1 MTTRR
6 EFLTTTGAAALG
18 AAAGMTLGAEALGGL
33 ARTTRRSEK
42 KMKLLILGGTG
53 FLGPKIVQRAV
64 DNGHEITLFNRGRSG
79 PEMFPDLEH
88 LEGDRY
94 TDLSA
99 LEQAV
104 ADGRTWDCVFDT
116 FTYVPKTVTD
126 AMDVLLPA
134 MGQFLVVSTISVYAS
149 PGEPGADEDAPLATV
164 DDATAAGITTHREVG
179 VHYGAMKARV
189 EKAAQDRFPG
199 RVTVVRPGLICG
211 ERDTTGR
218 YSYWPIRAKEG
229 GRMIAPGDGTD
240 HVQYIDVRD
249 LGDFIVHCAE
259 QRLFETYTADSPHDT
274 RTVKSMVDAAIDAA
288 GTSPDVE
295 YLPAEF
301 LAEQGVAPWQQM
313 PVWLPN
319 DQFPS
324 RGRLSVERALKAG
337 MTIRPEV
344 ETARSVLDYVRTRG
358 PEIRDEHG
366 DEAADQWAQR
376 VRGGLPAERERE
388 VLAAWDTRGGS
399 VREP

>member
-18 AAAGMTLGAEALGGL
+18 AAAGMTLGANAMGGL
-33 ARTTRRSEK
+33 MKDLTASK
-42 KMKLLILGGTG
+42 KKLRLLILGGTG
-53 FLGPKIVQRAV
+53 FLGPQIVRRAV
-64 DNGHEITLFNRGRSG
+64 ANGHEMTLFNRGRSG
-79 PEMFPDLEH
+79 PDMFPDLEH
-88 LEGDRY
+88 LQGDRY
-94 TDLSA
+94 SDLSA

-104 ADGRTWDCVFDT
+104 ADGRTWDCVIDT

-134 MGQFLVVSTISVYAS
+134 MGQFLVVSTISVYAP
-149 PGEPGADEDAPLATV
+149 PGEPGADENAPLATV

-189 EKAAQDRFPG
+189 EKAAEERFPG
-199 RVTVVRPGLICG
+199 KVTVVRPGLICG

-218 YSYWPIRAKEG
+218 YSYWPLRAQEG
-229 GRMIAPGDGTD
+229 GRMIAPGDGSD
-240 HVQYIDVRD
+240 YVQYIDVRD

-259 QRLFETYTADSPHDT
+259 KRLCETYTADSPADT
-274 RTVKSMVDAAIDAA
+274 RTVKSMVDAAIAAA
-288 GTSPDVE
+288 GTSPEVA
-295 YLPAEF
+295 YLPADF
-301 LAEQGVAPWQQM
+301 LQSQNVAPWQQM

-319 DQFPS
+319 SEFPS
-324 RGRLSVERALKAG
+324 RGRLSVARALAAG

-344 ETARSVLDYVRTRG
+344 ETAKSVLEYVRTRG
-358 PEIRDEHG
+358 PEIREERG
-366 DEAADQWAQR
+366 DETADQWAQR

-388 VLAAWDTRGGS
+388 VLAAWDA
-399 VREP
+399 REG

>member
-18 AAAGMTLGAEALGGL
+18 AAAGLTLGADAMGGL
-33 ARTTRRSEK
+33 MREVSASK
-42 KMKLLILGGTG
+42 KKLRLLILGGTG

-79 PEMFPDLEH
+79 KGLFPDLER
-88 LEGDRY
+88 LTGDRY

-99 LEQAV
+99 LEHAV
-104 ADGRTWDCVFDT
+104 ADGRTWDCVIDT

-126 AMDVLLPA
+126 AMDILMPA

-149 PGEPGADEDAPLATV
+149 PSAPGADEDAPLATM

-179 VHYGAMKARV
+179 AHYGAMKARV
-189 EKAAQDRFPG
+189 EMAAQDRFPG
-199 RVTVVRPGLICG
+199 KVTVVRPGLICG

-218 YSYWPIRAKEG
+218 YSYWPMRAQEG
-229 GRMIAPGDGTD
+229 GRMIAPGDGSD
-240 HVQYIDVRD
+240 YVQYIDVRD

-259 QRLFETYTADSPHDT
+259 RRLFETYTADSPHDT
-274 RTVKSMVDAAIDAA
+274 RTVRSMVDAAIEAA

-295 YLPAEF
+295 YLPAAF
-301 LAEQGVAPWQQM
+301 LQEQGVSAWQQM

-319 DQFPS
+319 AQFPG
-324 RGRLSVERALKAG
+324 RGRLSVVRALQAG
-337 MTIRPEV
+337 MTIRPEA
-344 ETARSVLDYVRTRG
+344 ETARAVLEYVRTRH
-358 PEIRDEHG
+358 PEIRAEHG
-366 DEAADQWAQR
+366 DEVADGWPAQI
-376 VRGGLPAERERE
+376 RGGLPADRERE
-388 VLAAWDTRGGS
+388 VLAAWDAR
-399 VREP
+399 RP